1 MTPFEWAVLIGLGVL
16 IVSLWFAVSVLSE
29 IERNTW
35 QANSKLA
42 SLAESLAE
50 IQEELVVM
58 TAGND
63 TV

>member
-16 IVSLWFAVSVLSE
+16 IVSLWFAVSVLCE

-35 QANSKLA
+35 HANSKLA
-42 SLAESLAE
+42 SLAGSLAE

-58 TAGND
+58 AAGK
-63 TV
+63 